1 MKNNFI
7 RNIKEISTFFDTRT
21 VWLCCTSLSVVSAL
35 MCVINIIS
43 DSIFMA
49 FITGAL
55 SLWCLASSLVYKLTK
70 SSFLIIFMIEIAA
83 FLVMSYFLV
92 TGGIDGFSI
101 LWLLIMSPI
110 AIHFLGLYHGGI
122 FTLIF
127 GAAVAIY
134 MWTPLHELGYPYP
147 EIYTVR
153 FPILYFFITIICIIM
168 NYNTIKVRMRQNQLI
183 EEARHAER
191 SKSDFLA
198 NMSHEIR
205 TPMNAIVGMCE
216 LILREEG
223 VNEAIS
229 EHCFN
234 IQNAGR
240 SLLQII
246 NDILDFSKI
255 ESGKMELIEEE
266 FNIASTLNDV
276 VNMAMARKGD
286 KNLEII
292 VEADPNIPCGL
303 IGDEVRMRQVIINF
317 MTNAIKFTNEG
328 CVVLK
333 VTQTKQDY
341 GINLNVSVIDTGIGI
356 TPENLEKLFTSFQQ
370 VDTRKNRSVE
380 GTGLG
385 LAISKRIIT
394 LMGGFVNVN
403 SVYGK
408 GSEFK
413 FVIPMKISDPKPFA
427 FVKEAEAI
435 RAVGYINLNKFTPRI
450 AYHYNKLIGGI
461 GTQLDVDFRYCD
473 SFDMLKEQIS
483 VTKPTHCFIAKEE
496 FLENKDFYSSIASDV
511 NVVII
516 QDRLNA
522 VVPPQNMK
530 CIYKPFYVLSAATV
544 LNNESVFAGL
554 SDRRNS
560 AIRFIAPKARVLIV
574 DDNIINLKVAVGL
587 MKPYNMQV
595 MTASSAR
602 EAISMLRSKDYHI
615 VFMDHMMPE
624 IDGVEA
630 TGMIRATEGEY
641 YKKLPIVAL
650 TANAVNGVRDMFI
663 NAGFSDFMAK
673 PIELST
679 LDRIIKTWL
688 PKELIQQITS
698 DSAPSSQTA
707 GKRKTDVKPSDNSAI
722 FNPDKGLV
730 YTGGSE
736 EVYLEILDIYVNKGS
751 DKLKEINKYYE
762 EKEWKS
768 YIIEVHALK
777 NTSLSIGSVPL
788 SELSKKLELAGK
800 AGDYQ
805 VIIEE
810 HPALAELY
818 ERVIKEGADYLG
830 NRSYTA
836 PVEQPENNA
845 HENDMP
851 EMDMELLNE
860 YIEKIVS
867 ACNDFDGDRIIELA
881 DEASKYMFRNIRLSP
896 YFEKVKLLAED
907 YEYDEAVLK
916 ARAIP
921 DKIKSG
927 ASA

>member
-1 MKNNFI
+1 MKNNFF
-7 RNIKEISTFFDTRT
+7 RNIKENSTIFDVRT
-21 VWLCCTSLSVVSAL
+21 VVFCCVSLAVVSAL
-35 MCVINIIS
+35 MCIINIFS
-43 DSIFMA
+43 DSMVMA
-49 FITGAL
+49 LVTGGL
-55 SLWCLASSLVYKLTK
+55 SLWCLASSFVYKLTK
-70 SSFLIIFMIEIAA
+70 STFLIVFMIEIAA
-83 FLVMSYFLV
+83 FLVMTYFLV
-92 TGGIDGFSI
+92 TGGLDGFSI

-110 AIHFLGLYHGGI
+110 AIHFLGVYYGGS
-122 FTLIF
+122 FTMVF
-127 GAAVAIY
+127 GVAVAIY
-134 MWTPLHELGYPYP
+134 MWTPLHELGYQYP
-147 EIYTVR
+147 EIYFIR
-153 FPILYFFITIICIIM
+153 FPILYFFISIICIIM

-183 EEARHAER
+183 EDARHAER

-240 SLLQII
+240 NLLQII

-292 VEADPNIPCGL
+292 VEVDPDIPSGL

-317 MTNAIKFTNEG
+317 MTNAIKFTNTG
-328 CVVLK
+328 GVVLK
-333 VTQTKQDY
+333 VSQTKQDY

-394 LMGGFVNVN
+394 LMGGFVNVT

-413 FVIPMKISDPKPFA
+413 FVVPMKVSDTKPFA
-427 FVKEAEAI
+427 NVKGADAI
-435 RAVGYINLNKFTPRI
+435 HAVGYIDLNKFTPAI
-450 AYHYNKLIGGI
+450 AYHYRKLIDNI
-461 GTQLDVDFRYCD
+461 GAQLGVDFRYCNT
-473 SFDMLKEQIS
+473 FDMLKEQIS
-483 VTKPTHCFIAKEE
+483 AHKPTHCFIAKEE
-496 FLENKDFYSSIASDV
+496 FLENKDFYSSISHEI

-522 VVPPQNMK
+522 VVPPPDMK

-544 LNNESVFAGL
+544 LNNESVFAGIN
-554 SDRRNS
+554 DRRNS
-560 AIRFIAPKARVLIV
+560 TIRFIAPKARVLIV

-587 MKPYNMQV
+587 MKPYNMQI
-595 MTASSAR
+595 MTADSAK
-602 EAISMLRSKDYHI
+602 EAIAMLRSKDYHI

-679 LDRIIKTWL
+679 LDRIIKAWL
-688 PKELIQQITS
+688 PKELIQQITA
-698 DSAPSSQTA
+698 DSVPAPQTA
-707 GKRKTDVKPSDNSAI
+707 GKRKTDIKPSENPSI

-736 EVYLEILDIYVNKGS
+736 EVYMEILDIYVNKGP
-751 DKLKEINKYYE
+751 DKLAEINKYYE
-762 EKEWKS
+762 EKDWKN

-805 VIIEE
+805 VIVEE

-818 ERVIKEGADYLG
+818 EKVIKAGADYLG
-830 NRSYTA
+830 DKDGA
-836 PVEQPENNA
+836 PEEKTEDDA
-845 HENDMP
+845 SCDDMP
-851 EMDMELLNE
+851 EMDINLLNE

-867 ACNDFDGDRIIELA
+867 ACDEFDGDKVAELA
-881 DEASKYMFRNIRLSP
+881 DEAANYVYRNIRLSP
-896 YFEKVKLLAED
+896 YFEKVKLLASD
-907 YEYDEAVLK
+907 YEYDEAVQK
-916 ARAIP
+916 AKAIP
-921 DKIKSG
+921 DKVKSG
-927 ASA
+927 ASS